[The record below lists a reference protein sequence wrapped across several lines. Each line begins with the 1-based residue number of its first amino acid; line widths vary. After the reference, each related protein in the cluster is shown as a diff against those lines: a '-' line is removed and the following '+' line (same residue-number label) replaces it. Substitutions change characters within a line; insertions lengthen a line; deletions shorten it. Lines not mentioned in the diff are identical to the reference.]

1 MNNEQIWVVF
11 SIHDASDYK
20 EQSNINNTSQKV
32 YLNLYMQHNKCDSKY
47 KARQPKI
54 AGVILVCLVQL
65 RAIKKS
71 ESTHIEKITL
81 QMLTTVTI
89 KRGHFDARL
98 GKNDER

>member
-20 EQSNINNTSQKV
+20 EQSNNTSQKV

-89 KRGHFDARL
+89 KTRAF
-98 GKNDER
+98 